1 MGVYI
6 YHSTATTF
14 AASCK
19 INLGVLN
26 ITNKSIT
33 ITGSILLLKVD
44 LLKAI
49 ARFE

>member
-1 MGVYI
+1 MCVYI
-6 YHSTATTF
+6 YHSISTIF

-33 ITGSILLLKVD
+33 NRLRLTAKIGFVKSNN
-44 LLKAI
+44 
-49 ARFE
+49 